1 MVIAKELMSKGETV
15 LIVEDDE
22 AVVQFASEALQMG
35 GYKVLVARSGREA
48 IAAAKRETGK
58 FDLALIDVS
67 LGDVSGFEI
76 ARELAAE
83 KPGIKIII
91 TSGYSD
97 KKIEAREIADKGYNF
112 LLKPFTLDSLLA
124 GARDM
129 IARPAR

>member
-22 AVVQFASEALQMG
+22 SVVQFASEALQMG
-35 GYKVLVARSGREA
+35 GYKVFIARSGREA
-48 IAAAKRETGK
+48 ISTAKCEKGE
-58 FDLALIDVS
+58 FDLALVDVS
-67 LGDVSGFEI
+67 LGDISGFEI

-91 TSGYSD
+91 MSGFAD

-112 LLKPFTLDSLLA
+112 LFKPFTLDSLLT
-124 GARDM
+124 GAREM
-129 IARPAR
+129 ITRGQ